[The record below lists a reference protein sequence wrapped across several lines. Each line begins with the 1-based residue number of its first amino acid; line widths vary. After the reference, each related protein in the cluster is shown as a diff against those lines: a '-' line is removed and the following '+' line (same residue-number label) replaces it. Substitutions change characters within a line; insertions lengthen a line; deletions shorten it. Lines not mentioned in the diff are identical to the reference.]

1 MTTATTT
8 ADVGAAAGFLWRH
21 GRLVERRR
29 FAHRFDRPDP
39 DGVAAAVLAYRN
51 ADGGFGQAFE
61 PDCRTPHS
69 QPQATRLALGAL
81 AAVGRL
87 DRGVAAGAAAWV
99 QTVLAADGGVPFCL
113 PTVEGYPRAPWW
125 DPGGDPPPANVTP
138 TGGLV
143 AQLRGAGVDA
153 PWLDRAEA
161 WCFAELDRV
170 VAAGEAPSQYH
181 VDDLAELCEGA
192 ADRAGAERAVEVLRE
207 LLAAGRVIPL
217 TPGSGGAP
225 DTHTPLDVAPTP
237 DHPLRTAFPDGTI
250 ELFLDRLEAAQE
262 DDGGWPI
269 DWPAPGPTAVSEWRG
284 MKTVGALEVLT
295 AYGRLPR

>member
-1 MTTATTT
+1 MTTARTTV
-8 ADVGAAAGFLWRH
+8 AVDAAADFLWRH
-21 GRLVERRR
+21 GRLLERRR
-29 FAHRFDRPDP
+29 FTHRFERPDP

-51 ADGGFGQAFE
+51 PDGGFGQALE

-81 AAVGRL
+81 ADVARL
-87 DRGVAAGAAAWV
+87 DRTVADGAAAWV
-99 QTVLAADGGVPFCL
+99 QTILAAEGGVPFCL

-125 DPGGDPPPANVTP
+125 DPGGDPAPASVTP

-143 AQLRGAGVDA
+143 GRLRGAGVEA

-170 VAAGEAPSQYH
+170 VAAGGAPSQYH
-181 VDDLAELCEGA
+181 VHDLAELCEGA
-192 ADRAGAERAVEVLRE
+192 ADRAVAARAAGVLRE

-217 TPGSGGAP
+217 APGAGDSP
-225 DTHTPLDVAPTP
+225 DTHTPLDLAPTP
-237 DHPLRTAFPDGTI
+237 DHPLRAAFPDGTI
-250 ELFLDRLEAAQE
+250 DVFLDRLAAEQQE
-262 DDGGWPI
+262 DGGWPI
-269 DWPAPGPTAVSEWRG
+269 DWPAPGATAVSEWRG
-284 MKTVGALEVLT
+284 VRTLAALEVLT